1 MSLFLPFPP
10 TRFDVEPY
18 VGALPIRFG
27 MARPEVHNL
36 LGPPKRSFPI
46 WDGSGTSDHYWP
58 ERFTVGYDN
67 AGMVKH
73 VGFSPGGVELL
84 IQGQVIWTLTD
95 QPDPNPILLA
105 LDPDPVESVGI
116 WVFLRI
122 GVTTAGYHDNDRSQR
137 AFTVFPHDTW
147 SVATQP
153 ANTSRYRIK
162 R

>member
-1 MSLFLPFPP
+1 M
-10 TRFDVEPY
+10 RFDIQPY

-36 LGPPKRSFPI
+36 LGPPHRNVPI
-46 WDGSGTSDHYWP
+46 WNGSGTSDHYRQ
-58 ERFTVGYDN
+58 EHFNVGYDN

-73 VGFSPGGVELL
+73 VGFAPAGVELL

-105 LDPDPVESVGI
+105 LDPDPVESVGF

-122 GVTTAGYHDNDRSQR
+122 GVTSTGYHDNDRSQR
-137 AFTVFPHDTW
+137 AVTVFPRDTW
-147 SVATQP
+147 SVATRP
-153 ANTSRYRIK
+153 ADTSRYRNRK
-162 R
+162 EGRP